1 MIDQTTNDLRE
12 FLKLKNIIG
21 FIKFLRFN
29 GITILRSISG
39 SSNFASH

>member
-12 FLKLKNIIG
+12 FLKIKNIIG

-29 GITILRSISG
+29 DIAILRSISG
-39 SSNFASH
+39 SSNFATH